1 MLGAMAVLMSA
12 LASLACAVEPD
23 RWISPAE
30 FFGEPNHNGG
40 THERLLP
47 PAAGKKPHIWML
59 LFDDYGWADAGWHRD
74 TTGPGGV
81 HIPADPEVVTPNLNQ
96 MVKEGIEL
104 DRAYVYKYCS
114 PTRSALQSGR
124 NPYHVNPLNAAP
136 NIANHSDPVSGFA
149 AIPRNMTG
157 IATKLSAAGYLTHSF
172 GKWDAGMATPD
183 HTPHGRGYRTAM
195 NYFHHDNDYWSMVVG
210 SCSAGPPPPPGPQ
223 ESCDGELFQS
233 VCLASST
240 ELKGTNTIDAAAC
253 CAECAK
259 EPECMAWAW
268 GLTENDKGI
277 HACHLKSKVQTPGNA
292 GNCTSACKFEGC
304 LQHPNARPVVDLW
317 HMPEVGKEGPGH
329 GYNNTC
335 FTGQPN
341 GAVDPEKCQPGPFG
355 DHVWGGYEDALFEQ
369 QVMEVVEKHPP
380 TSPLFLFWAPHI
392 VHTPLQVPQHFL
404 DKFAFMEETDKP
416 THNRQIYHSM
426 VNFADEAV
434 GNVTTAMKAKGL
446 WDSMIVVFSTDNGG
460 PIYNNGSAGGTTW
473 FPAHGRCLCILS
485 CG

>member
-1 MLGAMAVLMSA
+1 VLAMFAAMIMSA
-12 LASLACAVEPD
+12 LAGLCCAGAEPGAEE
-23 RWISPAE
+23 RWISPGE
-30 FFGEPNHNGG
+30 FFGEAEHNGG
-40 THERLLP
+40 IKERLLA

-74 TTGPGGV
+74 TIGPGGV

-124 NPYHVNPLNAAP
+124 NPYHVNPLNAEP

-233 VCLASST
+233 VCLASSS
-240 ELKGTNTIDAAAC
+240 ELKATYTVDAAAC

-259 EPECMAWAW
+259 ESECMGWAW
-268 GLTENDKGI
+268 GLTENAKGI
-277 HACHLKSKVQTPGNA
+277 HACHLKSKIHVPGNA
-292 GNCTSACKFEGC
+292 GNCTSACKYTGC

-317 HMPEVGKEGPGH
+317 HMPEGGPEGPGH

-335 FTGQPN
+335 FRGQPN
-341 GAVDPEKCQPGPFG
+341 GAVDPEKCQPGPMG
-355 DHVWGGYEDALFEQ
+355 DHMWGGYEDALFEE
-369 QVMEVVEKHPP
+369 QVMQVVEKHPP

-392 VHTPLQVPQHFL
+392 VSENSLRL
-404 DKFAFMEETDKP
+404 L
-416 THNRQIYHSM
+416 
-426 VNFADEAV
+426 AD
-434 GNVTTAMKAKGL
+434 
-446 WDSMIVVFSTDNGG
+446 
-460 PIYNNGSAGGTTW
+460 
-473 FPAHGRCLCILS
+473 
-485 CG
+485 